1 MSERIFTHLKRN
13 LVAYV
18 ALFVALGGS
27 SYAAVRLTPGSVS
40 TSALANHSVTHR
52 KLAINSVT
60 ARNIANGSL
69 TRADFKAGTVIG
81 NGGSGRSGSNGRRGP
96 VGPQGPAGPPGG
108 AYVGA
113 RMQSA
118 GAVHAAHGGST
129 PVPLTGG
136 DFKQDGN
143 ETDLLAG
150 SLTLTTPSNCTGSF
164 GNAVVITVDGN
175 PTTFGVAPTVP
186 AGKTVTLPILV
197 GTLTEPGSGASHH
210 VTAAFANSC
219 TKDGED
225 YTLQNMK
232 LDVLKFH

>member
-18 ALFVALGGS
+18 ALFIALGGS

-40 TSALANHSVTHR
+40 TTALANRSVTHK

-69 TRADFKAGTVIG
+69 TRADFRAGTVVG
-81 NGGSGRSGSNGRRGP
+81 GSNGGSGSNGRRGP
-96 VGPQGPAGPPGG
+96 AGPQGPAGPPGG
-108 AYVGA
+108 AFIGA
-113 RMQSA
+113 RMEST

-129 PVPLTGG
+129 PVPLSGG
-136 DFKQDGN
+136 DFKQDSN
-143 ETDLLAG
+143 EIDLLAG
-150 SLTLTTPSNCTGSF
+150 SLTLSTPSSCTGSF

-186 AGKTVTLPILV
+186 AGKTVTLPLLV
-197 GTLTEPGSGASHH
+197 GTLTEPGAGAAHH

-219 TKDGED
+219 TKGGED
-225 YTLQNMK
+225 YTLQNIK